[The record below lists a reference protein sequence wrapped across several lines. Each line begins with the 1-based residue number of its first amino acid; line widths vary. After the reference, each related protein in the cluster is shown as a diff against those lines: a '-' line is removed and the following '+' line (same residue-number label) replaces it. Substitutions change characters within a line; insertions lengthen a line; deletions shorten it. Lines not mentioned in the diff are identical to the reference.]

1 MEVLCC
7 KNAVRLCSLKK
18 SVLDLIC
25 RKDFEMVQIGAKI
38 EEEQALVIQL
48 QKKIKELQVKS
59 LSNITCLH
67 NELLI

>member
-1 MEVLCC
+1 
-7 KNAVRLCSLKK
+7 
-18 SVLDLIC
+18 
-25 RKDFEMVQIGAKI
+25 MVQIGAKI

-59 LSNITCLH
+59 LSNITCQH